1 MPSSRPGGPLPY
13 LDHLAAD
20 SARFRAALEHAPTDA
35 RVPTCPD
42 WDADDLLWH
51 LAEVQWFWGEI
62 AERGLT
68 DPADLDAMNASREE
82 RPSHRAGLLDLY
94 DRSSERL
101 HRVLSVLPPET
112 PLWMWADDKSAGYI
126 RRRQAHE
133 AMVHRLDAELTVG
146 ERTPLDCRLAADGV
160 DEALRIMRGYEPE
173 PGLTHEP
180 IGPAV
185 TIATVDAMHAW
196 TVTPVRI
203 TGTDADGDV
212 IDTERFLVVDGPDGE
227 AVAEIC
233 GSAAD
238 LDCWLWN
245 RPADGEITREG
256 DAAAL
261 AAVDAVLG
269 GSID

>member
-1 MPSSRPGGPLPY
+1 MPSSRPGGPLPF

-20 SARFRAALEHAPTDA
+20 SARFRDVLAAAPADA

-51 LAEVQWFWGEI
+51 LAGVQWFWGEI
-62 AERGLT
+62 AERRLT
-68 DPADLDAMNASREE
+68 DPADLDAMNAGRRE
-82 RPSHRAGLLDLY
+82 RPADRSGLLDFY
-94 DRSSERL
+94 DWSSERL
-101 HRVLSVLPPET
+101 HRVLSGLTPET

-126 RRRQAHE
+126 QRRQAHE

-146 ERTPLDCRLAADGV
+146 DRTPFDCRLAADGV

-173 PGLTHEP
+173 PGLTHAP
-180 IGPAV
+180 TGPSV

-203 TGTDADGDV
+203 TGTDEDGDV
-212 IDTERFLVVDGPDGE
+212 IDAQRFLVVDGPDD
-227 AVAEIC
+227 AAAAEIC

-245 RPADGEITREG
+245 RPAGGAITRDG

-261 AAVDAVLG
+261 AAVDAVLDD
-269 GSID
+269 SID